1 MVYDP
6 HLRSFPLMISK
17 AISRYLDHYAEPIV
31 RMIQAE
37 WLSALDQTYQF
48 VLVLPLF
55 DEALNCLAN
64 ILPKGT
70 HNTLIIAVV
79 NASVDAN
86 RAAIQRTQAF
96 LAQFQPQP
104 QIPFTVVD
112 QPSGNTLLLVD
123 CCTTDRQ
130 LPHKQGV
137 GLARKIG
144 GDIALA
150 CIAAQTIQT
159 PWIHC
164 SDGDVQLPEDYFAI
178 PNFGSDVAV
187 AIYPFRHHPHH
198 PDILQYEISLRYY
211 VLGLAQAGSPYAF
224 QTIGSL
230 LKINAEHYAKVRGFP
245 KRQAAEDFYML
256 NKLAKTGQVIRLK
269 QPTVILSSRASHRVP
284 FGTGAAMVKLSQD
297 PGFHLYHPQIF
308 GELQRWLALD
318 QRLWQELRPHA
329 RSNVNM
335 NLQAWWQQKN
345 LKPSLLDTLLH
356 LKVDQA
362 LNQAFQQCQDFPH
375 FQFYLRVWFDA
386 FRTLKF
392 IHYQREHYWPSL
404 PILDAITF
412 FKHSNPL
419 YRSQNNQSK
428 SDKSTVNK
436 PNLRLSSPKF
446 LDIMQDLCTLEL
458 QLPTHVGPTQS
469 LNP

>member
-1 MVYDP
+1 
-6 HLRSFPLMISK
+6 MISK
-17 AISRYLDHYAEPIV
+17 AISRYLDRYAEPIV
-31 RMIQAE
+31 SIIQDE
-37 WLSALDQTYQF
+37 WLSTLDKTYQF

-55 DEALNCLAN
+55 DEALNCLES
-64 ILPKGT
+64 ILPQDT
-70 HNTLIIAVV
+70 HNTLVIAVV
-79 NASVDAN
+79 NASVDADI
-86 RAAIQRTQAF
+86 AAIQRTQAF
-96 LAQFQPQP
+96 LAQFYPHPQL
-104 QIPFTVVD
+104 PFTAVD

-123 CCTTDRQ
+123 YCTPPRQ

-150 CIAAQTIQT
+150 CIAAKAIKT
-159 PWIHC
+159 PWIYC
-164 SDGDVQLPEDYFAI
+164 SDGDVQLPEDYFDT
-178 PNFGSDVAV
+178 PNFGPDVAA

-198 PDILQYEISLRYY
+198 SDILQYEISLRYY

-224 QTIGSL
+224 HTIGSL
-230 LKINAEHYAKVRGFP
+230 LKINAEHYAQVRGFP

-269 QPTVILSSRASHRVP
+269 QPTVTLSSRSSHRVP
-284 FGTGAAMVKLSQD
+284 FGTGAAMVKLSQK
-297 PGFHLYHPQIF
+297 PGLYLYHPQIF
-308 GELQRWLALD
+308 RELQGWLELD
-318 QRLWQELRPHA
+318 QCLWQELQPHTLPDA
-329 RSNVNM
+329 KM
-335 NLQAWWQQKN
+335 HLQAWWEQKN
-345 LKPSLLDTLLH
+345 LKPSLLETLLH

-362 LNQAFQQCQDFPH
+362 LQQAFQQCQDFPH

-392 IHYQREHYWPSL
+392 LHYQRDHYWPSL
-404 PILDAITF
+404 PLPEAITLLR
-412 FKHSNPL
+412 HSNPL
-419 YRSQNNQSK
+419 NLSQSK
-428 SDKSTVNK
+428 SHQSTENR
-436 PNLRLSSPKF
+436 PNLLLSSPKI

>member
-1 MVYDP
+1 MVDDP
-6 HLRSFPLMISK
+6 HLRSCSLMISK

-31 RMIQAE
+31 DIIQAE
-37 WLSALDQTYQF
+37 WLSTLDTTYQF

-55 DEALNCLAN
+55 DEALNCLES
-64 ILPKGT
+64 ILPKT
-70 HNTLIIAVV
+70 TQNTLMIAVV

-86 RAAIQRTQAF
+86 AAAIQRTQAF

-104 QIPFTVVD
+104 QSPFTVVN
-112 QPSGNTLLLVD
+112 QSSGNTLLLVD
-123 CCTTDRQ
+123 CCTPDRQ
-130 LPHKQGV
+130 LPPKQGV

-144 GDIALA
+144 GDLALA

-159 PWIHC
+159 PWMYC
-164 SDGDVQLPEDYFAI
+164 SDGDVQLPEDYFDT
-178 PNFGSDVAV
+178 PDFGPDVAV

-198 PDILQYEISLRYY
+198 PDILQYELSLRYY

-224 QTIGSL
+224 HTIGSL

-269 QPTVILSSRASHRVP
+269 QPTVILSSRSSHRVP
-284 FGTGAAMVKLSQD
+284 FGTGAAMVKLSQT
-297 PGFHLYHPQIF
+297 PGIHLYHPHIF
-308 GELQRWLALD
+308 GELQHWLALD
-318 QRLWQELRPHA
+318 QRLWQGLRSYSSHGDKL
-329 RSNVNM
+329 
-335 NLQAWWQQKN
+335 NLQAWWQQQN
-345 LKPSLLDTLLH
+345 LTPSLLETLLH

-362 LNQAFQQCQDFPH
+362 LQHAFQQCQDFPH

-404 PILDAITF
+404 PIPEAIPL
-412 FKHSNPL
+412 FKHSTRLNLSP
-419 YRSQNNQSK
+419 SPSHPSAV
-428 SDKSTVNK
+428 SDRELQ
-436 PNLRLSSPKF
+436 PSSLKI
-446 LDIMQDLCTLEL
+446 LDIMQELCTLEL
-458 QLPTHVGPTQS
+458 QLPTYVGPTQS

>member
-6 HLRSFPLMISK
+6 HLQPCPLMISK

-31 RMIQAE
+31 SIIQDE
-37 WLSALDQTYQF
+37 WLSALDKTYQF

-55 DEALNCLAN
+55 DEALNCLES
-64 ILPKGT
+64 ILPQDT
-70 HNTLIIAVV
+70 HNTLVIAVV
-79 NASVDAN
+79 NASVDAEIG
-86 RAAIQRTQAF
+86 AIQRTQAF
-96 LAQFQPQP
+96 LAQFHPQP
-104 QIPFTVVD
+104 QLPFTAVD

-123 CCTTDRQ
+123 CCTPPRQ
-130 LPHKQGV
+130 LPPKQGV

-144 GDIALA
+144 GDIALV
-150 CIAAQTIQT
+150 CIAAETIKT
-159 PWIHC
+159 PWIYC
-164 SDGDVQLPEDYFAI
+164 SDGDVQLPEDYFDT
-178 PNFGSDVAV
+178 PDFGPDVAA

-211 VLGLAQAGSPYAF
+211 VLGLAQASSSYAF
-224 QTIGSL
+224 HTIGSL
-230 LKINAEHYAKVRGFP
+230 LKINGEHYAKVRGFP

-269 QPTVILSSRASHRVP
+269 QPTVTLSSRSSHRVP
-284 FGTGAAMVKLSQD
+284 FGTGAAMVKLSQQPD
-297 PGFHLYHPQIF
+297 LYLYHPQIF
-308 GELQRWLALD
+308 RELQGWLELD
-318 QRLWQELRPHA
+318 QYLWQELRSLALPDA
-329 RSNVNM
+329 KM
-335 NLQAWWQQKN
+335 NLQAWWEQKN
-345 LKPSLLDTLLH
+345 LKPSLLETLLH

-362 LNQAFQQCQDFPH
+362 LQQAFQQCQDFPH

-392 IHYQREHYWPSL
+392 LHYQRDHYWPSL
-404 PILDAITF
+404 PLPEVMTLLR
-412 FKHSNPL
+412 HSNPL
-419 YRSQNNQSK
+419 NLSQSK
-428 SDKSTVNK
+428 SHKSTENK
-436 PNLRLSSPKF
+436 PNLLLSSPKI

>member
-1 MVYDP
+1 
-6 HLRSFPLMISK
+6 MISQ
-17 AISRYLDHYAEPIV
+17 AISRYLDHYAEPIA

-37 WLSALDQTYQF
+37 WLSTLDQIYQS

-55 DEALNCLAN
+55 DEALNCLES
-64 ILPKGT
+64 ILPNST
-70 HNTLIIAVV
+70 HHTLVIAVV
-79 NASVDAN
+79 NASEDAN
-86 RAAIQRTQAF
+86 RAAIQRTQTF
-96 LAQFQPQP
+96 LTQFQPHP
-104 QIPFTVVD
+104 QLPFTVVD

-123 CCTTDRQ
+123 CCTSPRQ
-130 LPHKQGV
+130 LPPKQGV

-159 PWIHC
+159 PWIYC
-164 SDGDVQLPEDYFAI
+164 SDGDVQLPEDYFAT
-178 PNFGSDVAV
+178 PNFGPDVAV

-198 PDILQYEISLRYY
+198 PDILEYEISLRYY
-211 VLGLAQAGSPYAF
+211 VLGLAQAGSHYAF

-269 QPTVILSSRASHRVP
+269 QPTVVLSSRLSHRVP

-297 PGFHLYHPQIF
+297 PGLHLYHPQIF

-318 QRLWQELRPHA
+318 QCLWQGLRPHA
-329 RSNVNM
+329 FPDVMMSF
-335 NLQAWWQQKN
+335 QAWWQQQH
-345 LKPSLLDTLLH
+345 LAPSLLETLLH

-362 LNQAFQQCQDFPH
+362 LQQAFQQCQDFPH

-392 IHYQREHYWPSL
+392 VHYQRDNYWPSL
-404 PILDAITF
+404 PIPEAITL
-412 FKHSNPL
+412 FKGSNLCNFSQRPPHSLPVSHQEL
-419 YRSQNNQSK
+419 Q
-428 SDKSTVNK
+428 
-436 PNLRLSSPKF
+436 PSSLKI
-446 LDIMQDLCTLEL
+446 LDIMQELCTLEL
-458 QLPTHVGPTQS
+458 QLPTYVGPTQS
-469 LNP
+469 LTP